1 MFIADV
7 YRGEYREQKVAVKVL
22 KDSSKAAQQFLTEAS
37 VMSFVSDP
45 SRFSHF
51 MDLPPGH

>member
-1 MFIADV
+1 VFIADV

-51 MDLPPGH
+51 MDFPPGH